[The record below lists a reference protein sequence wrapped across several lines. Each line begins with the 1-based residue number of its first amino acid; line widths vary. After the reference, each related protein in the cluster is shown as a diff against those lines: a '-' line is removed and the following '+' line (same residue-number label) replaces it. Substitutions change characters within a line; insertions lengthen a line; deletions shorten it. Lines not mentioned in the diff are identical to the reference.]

1 MFQKIKIIL
10 NNLLLKFRNF
20 LLNVNS
26 LEFDSKLTINNI
38 KETIIKKGLP
48 SYILDGYK
56 VYSQNDE
63 DGIINSIFNDIGVTN
78 KLFCEIGIGD
88 TVENNTHNL
97 LLNDWTGLW
106 IDINGKHIKKLKK
119 KISKNQNKLDFIIN
133 KITPTNINQFIISS
147 EKIRKNNEIDFFSI
161 DIDSYDLQCLEQLD
175 AITPRLICVEYNSK
189 IRQNIKLKINE
200 IKNFKWEYDD
210 YFGSSLLSINSIMDK
225 KGYKLVATNITGS
238 NAFYVKKEL
247 SVLTKTNNQNI
258 KDLYSPPNFELFNF
272 NVTHAPTNK
281 YLINKLNE

>member
-1 MFQKIKIIL
+1 MIKTIL
-10 NNLLLKFRNF
+10 YNLKKRISLF
-20 LLNVNS
+20 LTNRYIDEYL
-26 LEFDSKLTINNI
+26 SKL
-38 KETIIKKGLP
+38 
-48 SYILDGYK
+48 YIAEIHKRLRDTNKNLYALDGYK

-133 KITPTNINQFIISS
+133 KITPTNINHFIVSS
-147 EKIRKNNEIDFFSI
+147 EKMRKNNEIDFFSI

>member
-1 MFQKIKIIL
+1 MIKTIL
-10 NNLLLKFRNF
+10 YNLKKRISLF
-20 LLNVNS
+20 LTNRYIDEYL
-26 LEFDSKLTINNI
+26 SKL
-38 KETIIKKGLP
+38 
-48 SYILDGYK
+48 YIAEIHKRLRDTNKNLYALDGYK

-133 KITPTNINQFIISS
+133 KITPTNINHFIVSS
-147 EKIRKNNEIDFFSI
+147 EKMRKNNEIDFFSI
-161 DIDSYDLQCLEQLD
+161 DIDSYDLQCLQNLD
-175 AITPRLICVEYNSK
+175 VISPRLICVEYNSK
-189 IRQNIKLKINE
+189 IRENIKLKINE

>member
-1 MFQKIKIIL
+1 MIKTIL
-10 NNLLLKFRNF
+10 YNLKKRISLF
-20 LLNVNS
+20 LTNRYIDEYL
-26 LEFDSKLTINNI
+26 SKL
-38 KETIIKKGLP
+38 
-48 SYILDGYK
+48 YIAEIHKRLRDTNKNLYALDGYK

-133 KITPTNINQFIISS
+133 KITPTNINHFIVSS
-147 EKIRKNNEIDFFSI
+147 EKMRKNNEIDFFSI
-161 DIDSYDLQCLEQLD
+161 DIDSYDLQCLQNLD
-175 AITPRLICVEYNSK
+175 AISPRLICVEYNSK
-189 IRQNIKLKINE
+189 IRENIKLKINE

>member
-1 MFQKIKIIL
+1 MIKTIL
-10 NNLLLKFRNF
+10 YNLKKRISLF
-20 LLNVNS
+20 LTNRYIDEYL
-26 LEFDSKLTINNI
+26 SKL
-38 KETIIKKGLP
+38 
-48 SYILDGYK
+48 YIAEIHKRLRDTNKNLYALDGYK

-106 IDINGKHIKKLKK
+106 IDINGKHIQKLKK

-133 KITPTNINQFIISS
+133 KITPTNINHFIVSS
-147 EKIRKNNEIDFFSI
+147 EKMRKNNEIDFFSI
-161 DIDSYDLQCLEQLD
+161 DIDSYDLQCLQNLD
-175 AITPRLICVEYNSK
+175 AISPRLICVEYNSK
-189 IRQNIKLKINE
+189 IRENIKLKINE

-238 NAFYVKKEL
+238 NAFYVKKDL
-247 SVLTKTNNQNI
+247 SVLTKTKNQNI